1 MRMRVHAVL
10 VTVFAAILGIL
21 LAGPAGAATEQV
33 LAPAALSTAPE
44 STATSGDV
52 VSSSPA
58 QTSTVAPAA
67 TITCTI
73 QVNYPHKS
81 THVPGTVNVTAT
93 LRCTA
98 PVSSL
103 SMVVGLYRN
112 GSLVSSNRFSNAG
125 SAFLAGN
132 SATPCVSATYVGAAR
147 GGIVFPPGFSPPSGT
162 VYAQSPAIAIRC

>member
-1 MRMRVHAVL
+1 MRRRIRAVL
-10 VTVFAAILGIL
+10 VTVFAAIIGIL
-21 LAGPAGAATEQV
+21 VAGPAGAASGQAV
-33 LAPAALSTAPE
+33 ALGTAPE
-44 STATSGDV
+44 STATSVVV

-67 TITCTI
+67 TITCTL

-81 THVPGTVNVTAT
+81 THVPGMVNVTAT

-112 GSLVSSNRFSNAG
+112 GSLVSSNRVSNAG

-162 VYAQSPAIAIRC
+162 VYAQSPAIGIRC